1 MSPIFQGQLEF
12 EDEGSS
18 GSKPKASSDGVISI
32 IARLLGVP
40 ATGLAKGMTELV
52 TDQFT
57 RAFSP
62 AKASETRDSLCK
74 AIYSA
79 VFDWLV
85 HTCNVAMKM
94 ADATVETDFI
104 GMLDIFGFEIFKKNG
119 FEQLCINF
127 ANEKL
132 QQMFNKHTFLLEEET
147 YAREGVPFE
156 HVAFYDS
163 QPMLTFL
170 GLPAKGKPKG
180 GLFGILDEQTAVQS
194 TDEKVR
200 LHYIYMIRLLCFLCS
215 CVLISLLSFPFFHFS
230 VSPQPTRRKVPEPT
244 QVEVREGREEGGD
257 RALLGPR
264 QGARRL
270 SNLALRRRRH
280 LLRQRLYSKER

>member
-1 MSPIFQGQLEF
+1 MEEGFKSLGFTAAQRRSCIELTAAVLHLGQLEF

-18 GSKPKASSDGVISI
+18 GSKPTAGSDGAIRV

-40 ATGLAKGMTELV
+40 AAGLAKGMTELV

-74 AIYSA
+74 AVYSA

-94 ADATVETDFI
+94 ADAAVETDFI

-194 TDEKVR
+194 TDEK
-200 LHYIYMIRLLCFLCS
+200 FLNQLKS
-215 CVLISLLSFPFFHFS
+215 KFGKGGKKAATGLFSDRVKGPFFISFVCAFFVAH
-230 VSPQPTRRKVPEPT
+230 
-244 QVEVREGREEGGD
+244 
-257 RALLGPR
+257 
-264 QGARRL
+264 
-270 SNLALRRRRH
+270 
-280 LLRQRLYSKER
+280 YSFV